1 MNNDYANILEQL
13 ASGQISADEAAR
25 LLRQPPAQPRASA
38 SPDPAAANRWF
49 HVRVTDL
56 DTGKQKVSVNLPLS
70 LVDAG
75 LKIGARYEPQIAG
88 LDLHELV
95 EQLKAGA
102 GGRLVDVEDFESGD
116 HVEIFVD

>member
-1 MNNDYANILEQL
+1 MNTERSNILEQL

-25 LLRQPPAQPRASA
+25 LLNQPAPQPTS
-38 SPDPAAANRWF
+38 SNAAANRWF
-49 HVRVTDL
+49 HVRVTNL

-75 LKIGARYEPQIAG
+75 LKIGAGYEPQIAG

-95 EQLKAGA
+95 EQLKAGT
-102 GGRLVDVEDFESGD
+102 GGRLVDVEDFESGE

>member
-1 MNNDYANILEQL
+1 MNTERSNILEQL

-25 LLRQPPAQPRASA
+25 LLNQPAPQPASSNATT
-38 SPDPAAANRWF
+38 ANRWF

-102 GGRLVDVEDFESGD
+102 GGRLVDVEDFESGE

>member
-1 MNNDYANILEQL
+1 MNLERSHILEQL

-25 LLRQPPAQPRASA
+25 LLNQPPASPASFDA
-38 SPDPAAANRWF
+38 LAANRWF

-88 LDLHELV
+88 LDLREII
-95 EQLKAGA
+95 EQLQAGT
-102 GGRLVDVEDFESGD
+102 GGRLVDVEDFESGE